1 MKDSVIH
8 THAHTHTHIYCNMT
22 AYSFLFCCYLL
33 ALNTDNDNKHK
44 VKENLI
50 THYINF
56 QYLKI
61 NLLWKTNE
69 YLVCFLMY

>member
-8 THAHTHTHIYCNMT
+8 THAHTHIHAYCNMT
-22 AYSFLFCCYLL
+22 AYSFLFYCYLL
-33 ALNTDNDNKHK
+33 ALNTDKNNKHK
-44 VKENLI
+44 IKENLI
-50 THYINF
+50 THINF